1 MARRHR
7 LLTAA
12 VIAAL
17 ALMALARPAPGYAC
31 SCAPVAPLDAR
42 DHADAV
48 LSGRVTAVAE
58 PWPLPRLGPEF
69 PLVWLAPDPD
79 APIVLTVAV
88 DRVWKGPEKAVARVL
103 SDNPA
108 TSQCGVYVTPG
119 MNYVI
124 YAMRDGETLH
134 REICQRFVE
143 RPQAGDDLAQLGPGV
158 VLAAQPDAPW
168 PQTPVW
174 LLALGLVTLT
184 LGALWRRRLVGR
196 RQ

>member
-1 MARRHR
+1 MARHQR
-7 LLTAA
+7 LLTTA

-17 ALMALARPAPGYAC
+17 GLMTLARPASGYAC

-42 DHADAV
+42 DYAEAV

-69 PLVWLAPDPD
+69 PFVWLAPDPD

-88 DRVWKGPEKAVARVL
+88 DTVWKGPEEAVIRVL

-108 TSQCGVYVTPG
+108 TSQCGVHVIPG
-119 MNYVI
+119 TDYVI
-124 YAMRDGETLH
+124 YAMRDGETLR

-158 VLAAQPDAPW
+158 ALAAQPDAPW
-168 PQTPVW
+168 PQHPVS
-174 LLALGLVTLT
+174 LLALGLITLT
-184 LGALWRRRLVGR
+184 CVALWRRRLVSR

>member
-1 MARRHR
+1 MARPHR
-7 LLTAA
+7 LLIAA

-17 ALMALARPAPGYAC
+17 ALMALVRPVPGYAC

-42 DHADAV
+42 DYADAV
-48 LSGRVTAVAE
+48 LSGHVTAVAE

-69 PLVWLAPDPD
+69 PFVRLAPDPE

-88 DRVWKGPEKAVARVL
+88 DTVWKGPEEAVVRVL

-108 TSQCGVYVTPG
+108 TSQCGVSVTPG
-119 MNYVI
+119 TDYVI
-124 YAMRDGETLH
+124 YAMRDGETLR

-158 VLAAQPDAPW
+158 VPAVQPNAPW
-168 PQTPVW
+168 PQYPVW
-174 LLALGLVTLT
+174 LLALGLVTMT
-184 LGALWRRRLVGR
+184 CVALWRRRLMSR